1 MYQPYT
7 DSINQ
12 FLKLTLVDN
21 VLSILEKTWMIWV
34 PIVLSL
40 FFWHFFKEYK
50 RTKFIADTKHILLE
64 VKVPKDMF
72 KSPLA
77 MELFLNAL
85 HQTGGEA
92 TWYDWQVLGKVRAW
106 FSLEIASFGGE
117 LHFFIWTREAL
128 RMVVESQLYSQYPGI
143 EINEA
148 PDYAKQLNYSPRTHS
163 LWGCDFVLTKPDPY
177 PIKTYTDFGLDKDP
191 KEEYKVDP
199 ITPQLEFLGALKP
212 DNQIWIQ
219 FVVRA
224 HKKEPGEK
232 DDPLIKLSEKEIKA
246 IIDKAAI
253 KKEGEEKTA
262 ASQRLSKVQQE
273 VITAIERH
281 MAKHNFDVGI
291 RVIYTAPK
299 ESFVGT
305 TIPGLIGSFKQY
317 GSSNMNGFKPSAW
330 LTNFSYPW
338 QDYKEYRQNKVR
350 AEVLDAYRR
359 RSFFWPPYN
368 FNKHNHLST
377 EELAT
382 MYHFPGQ
389 VSGTPSFN
397 RIMSKKSEAPANLP
411 I

>member
-1 MYQPYT
+1 MYDPY
-7 DSINQ
+7 IENLNQ
-12 FLKLTLVDN
+12 FLNLELVSGVLT
-21 VLSILEKTWMIWV
+21 VLKQTWVVWL
-34 PIVLSL
+34 PTFL
-40 FFWHFFKEYK
+40 FLIFWHFFTQYT
-50 RTKFIADTKHILLE
+50 RTKFIAETKHVLLE

-92 TWYDWQVLGKVRAW
+92 TWYDRQVLGKVRAW

-128 RMVVESQLYSQYPGI
+128 RTIVEAQLYSQYPGI
-143 EINEA
+143 EIQPAE
-148 PDYAKQLNYSPRTHS
+148 DYAKKIDYSPKTHS
-163 LWGCDFVLTKPDPY
+163 LWGADFVLTKPDPF

-199 ITPQLEFLGALKP
+199 ITPQLEFLGTLKP

-232 DDPLIKLSEKEIKA
+232 DDPLIKMSEKEIKG
-246 IIDKAAI
+246 IIEKATI
-253 KKEGEEKTA
+253 KKDDEEKTA
-262 ASQRLSKVQQE
+262 VSQKLSKVQQE

-305 TIPGLIGSFKQY
+305 TVPGLIGSFKQY
-317 GSSNMNGFKPSAW
+317 GSANMNGFKPSAW
-330 LTNFSYPW
+330 LTDFSYPW

-368 FNKHNHLST
+368 FNKHIHLST

-382 MYHFPGQ
+382 IYHFPGQ
-389 VSGTPSFN
+389 VSNTPSFN
-397 RIMSKKSEAPANLP
+397 RILSKKSEAPANLP

>member
-1 MYQPYT
+1 MYDPYIE
-7 DSINQ
+7 SINQ
-12 FLKLTLVDN
+12 LLSIELVQN
-21 VLSILEKTWMIWV
+21 VLSVLQMTWVIWL
-34 PIVLSL
+34 PLTLALIFWSL
-40 FFWHFFKEYK
+40 FTKYT
-50 RTKFIADTKHILLE
+50 RTKFIAETKHVLLE

-85 HQTGGEA
+85 HQTGGES
-92 TWYDWQVLGKVRAW
+92 TWYDRQVLGKVRAW

-117 LHFFIWTREAL
+117 LHFFIWTREGL
-128 RMVVESQLYSQYPGI
+128 RPIVEAQLYSQYPGI
-143 EINEA
+143 EIQPAE
-148 PDYAKQLNYSPRTHS
+148 DYAKKVDYSPKTHS
-163 LWGCDFVLTKPDPY
+163 LWGADFVLTKPDPF

-191 KEEYKVDP
+191 KEEYKIDP

-232 DDPLIKLSEKEIKA
+232 DDPLIKMSEKEIKG
-246 IIDKAAI
+246 IIEKATI
-253 KKEGEEKTA
+253 KKDDEEKTA
-262 ASQRLSKVQQE
+262 VSQKLSKVQQE

-291 RVIYTAPK
+291 RVIYLAPNA
-299 ESFVGT
+299 SFSGGLV
-305 TIPGLIGSFKQY
+305 PGIIGSFKQY
-317 GSSNMNGFKPSAW
+317 GSANMNGFKPNGW
-330 LTNFSYPW
+330 LTDFNYPW
-338 QDYKEYRQNKVR
+338 QDYKERRKNKVR

-368 FNKHNHLST
+368 FNKHIHLST

-382 MYHFPGQ
+382 IYHFPGQ
-389 VSGTPSFN
+389 VSNTPSFN
-397 RIMSKKSEAPANLP
+397 RILSKKSEAPANLP